1 MGNTPGL
8 PQEQLQ
14 HSGMAVEQLEA
25 AHMGVNARMMV
36 QSIIVTEMMT
46 GYMDHAVDRGKR
58 M

>member
-8 PQEQLQ
+8 PREPLR

-36 QSIIVTEMMT
+36 RSIIVTEMTT